1 MNRRAGSVQLS
12 AERVVIRVLSVVR
25 FGVRVS
31 SRANVLKIGPGNRR
45 FVSGKSART
54 RPGRFASREKDCAKR
69 CERSERGFE
78 KVSAAQFGSP
88 ESY

>member
-1 MNRRAGSVQLS
+1 MNRRPGGVQFS
-12 AERVVIRVLSVVR
+12 AKRIVICVLSVVR
-25 FGVRVS
+25 LGVRIS
-31 SRANVLKIGPGNRR
+31 SRANVLKVGPGNRR

-78 KVSAAQFGSP
+78 EVSAAQFGSP
-88 ESY
+88 KSY

>member
-1 MNRRAGSVQLS
+1 MNRRTRGVQFS

-25 FGVRVS
+25 LGVRVCG
-31 SRANVLKIGPGNRR
+31 RAHILKIGLRHRR
-45 FVSGKSART
+45 FVSGQYARSCA
-54 RPGRFASREKDCAKR
+54 GRFASREKDCAER
-69 CERSERGFE
+69 RERSERNFE

>member
-1 MNRRAGSVQLS
+1 MNRRAGGVELS

-25 FGVRVS
+25 LGVRVS
-31 SRANVLKIGPGNRR
+31 SRAHVLKIGPGDRR
-45 FVSGKSART
+45 FVRGKSART

-69 CERSERGFE
+69 CERSERRFE

-88 ESY
+88 KSY